1 MKSAVPPYFDGL
13 IASFRDG
20 RAGRNVHLGYWDDP
34 PTLSTPCTPGEFE
47 AAQARLT
54 EIAVAL
60 SDLAEGQDVLDV
72 GCGFGGALQA
82 IGEWRTIRRTG
93 VNIDPR
99 QLEICRSL
107 GANDRPL
114 TLVAADACALPF
126 APRSFDR
133 LLCVEAM
140 FHFRSRADFLR
151 EAARVLRPGGSLIVS
166 DILLRDPGSDAP
178 IRATELARIIGDE
191 YGPWPHAWIE
201 TSQIVEA
208 ARAAGLRLDK
218 LIDATRQTLPS
229 YRVTAPRQ
237 GEGFP
242 LRPSA
247 GLLLRWLHAR
257 GYASYPIMTFVKA

>member
-13 IASFRDG
+13 IASFREG
-20 RAGRNVHLGYWDDP
+20 RAGRDVHLGYWDDP
-34 PTLSTPCTPGEFE
+34 PTLSTPYTPGEFE

-54 EIAVAL
+54 EFIIGLA
-60 SDLAEGQDVLDV
+60 DLAEGQDVLDI

-82 IGEWRTIRRTG
+82 IGEWRSIRRAG

-107 GANDRPL
+107 SPNDRPL

-133 LLCVEAM
+133 VLCVEAM

-151 EAARVLRPGGSLIVS
+151 EAARVLRPDGRLIVS
-166 DILLRDPGSDAP
+166 DILLRDPGSGAP
-178 IRATELARIIGDE
+178 IRAAELARIIGDE
-191 YGPWPHAWIE
+191 YGPWPRPWIE
-201 TSQIVEA
+201 AKEIIDA
-208 ARAAGLRLDK
+208 AHAAGLALDK
-218 LIDATRQTLPS
+218 HIDATRHTLPS
-229 YRVTAPRQ
+229 YRVTAPRL
-237 GEGFP
+237 GDGFP
-242 LRPSA
+242 TRPSA

-257 GYASYPIMTFVKA
+257 GFATYPIMTFVKA